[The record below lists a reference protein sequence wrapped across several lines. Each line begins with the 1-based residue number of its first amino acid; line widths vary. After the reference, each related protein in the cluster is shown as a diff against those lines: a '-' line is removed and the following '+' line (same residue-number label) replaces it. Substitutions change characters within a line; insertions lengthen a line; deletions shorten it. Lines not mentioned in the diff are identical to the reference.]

1 MSAASTHFK
10 LGVFSVLAMAGVLA
24 IAFGLGW
31 RGMAKSD
38 TVRYHTYFD
47 ETVQGLE
54 IGSPVKFR
62 GVSIGTVAAIKI
74 APDRKLVDV
83 ALALD
88 TEETGRLGLAK
99 RTPEVRAA
107 LGTQGITGVKFIDL
121 DLFDPKTSPP
131 PTLSFPPAE
140 NYIPARASFMKGLTD
155 NLEVV
160 SQRLPEL
167 VEATVRTL
175 QRIEVILVDFH
186 DQRIPDRMVKAVDN
200 IDGAVTDMRRLLKH
214 FDGAQIPDKTAAAI
228 DKLGD
233 AVAKA
238 NAILE
243 GIGGDGGLVAST
255 QRATDSIG
263 DLGISTKSSAARLER
278 TLRDLDEA
286 AVAIRSLANAIERD
300 PDMLVKGR
308 AKIGKP

>member
-10 LGVFSVLAMAGVLA
+10 LGIFTVLAMAAVVA

-31 RGMAKSD
+31 RGVVRSD
-38 TVRYHTYFD
+38 TIGYHTYFD

-54 IGSPVKFR
+54 LGSPVKFR
-62 GVSIGTVAAIKI
+62 GVLIGSVEAIKI
-74 APDRKLVDV
+74 APDRVHVDV

-88 TEETGRLGLAK
+88 TAATRRLGLAE
-99 RTPEVRAA
+99 RAPEVRAA
-107 LGTQGITGVKFIDL
+107 LGTQGITGVKFIDI
-121 DLFDPKTSPP
+121 DLFDPKTNPP
-131 PTLSFPPAE
+131 PQLSFPPAE
-140 NYIPARASFMKGLTD
+140 NYIPARPSFMKGLED
-155 NLEVV
+155 SLEIV
-160 SQRLPEL
+160 SQRLPVL
-167 VEATVRTL
+167 VETTVATL

-186 DQRIPDRMVKAVDN
+186 DQRIPDRMAKAVDN
-200 IDGAVTDMRRLLKH
+200 IDGAVSDMRRLLKH

-233 AVAKA
+233 AVAKV
-238 NAILE
+238 NTILD

-255 QRATDSIG
+255 QRATESIG
-263 DLGISTKSSAARLER
+263 DLGRSTSGSAARLER

-286 AVAIRSLANAIERD
+286 AVAIRSLAQAIDRD

-308 AKIGKP
+308 AKARKP

>member
-1 MSAASTHFK
+1 MSAVSTHFK
-10 LGVFSVLAMAGVLA
+10 LGIFTVLAMAAVIA

-31 RGMAKSD
+31 RGVVRSD

-62 GVSIGTVAAIKI
+62 GVLIGSVAEIQI
-74 APDRKLVDV
+74 APDRTHVDV

-88 TEETGRLGLAK
+88 TAETRRLGLAERK
-99 RTPEVRAA
+99 PEVRAA
-107 LGTQGITGVKFIDL
+107 LGTQGITGVKFIDI
-121 DLFDPKTSPP
+121 DLFDPKTSPAP
-131 PTLSFPPAE
+131 QLSFRPAE
-140 NYIPARASFMKGLTD
+140 NYIPARPSFMKGVTD

-167 VEATVRTL
+167 VDTTVATLHRV
-175 QRIEVILVDFH
+175 EVILVDFN
-186 DQRIPDRMVKAVDN
+186 DQRIPDRMAKAVDN
-200 IDGAVTDMRRLLKH
+200 IDGAVTDMRRLVKH

-228 DKLGD
+228 DNLAE
-233 AVAKA
+233 AVAKV
-238 NAILE
+238 NAMLE

-263 DLGISTKSSAARLER
+263 DLGRSTNGSAARLER

-286 AVAIRSLANAIERD
+286 AVAIRGLADAINRD
-300 PDMLVKGR
+300 PDMLLKGR
-308 AKIGKP
+308 AKARKP

>member
-10 LGVFSVLAMAGVLA
+10 LGLFTVLALAAVVA

-31 RGMAKSD
+31 RGVVKSD

-62 GVSIGTVAAIKI
+62 GVLIGSVAAITI
-74 APDRKLVDV
+74 APDRTHVDV
-83 ALALD
+83 ALDLLSA
-88 TEETGRLGLAK
+88 ETRRLGLAERK
-99 RTPEVRAA
+99 PEVRAA
-107 LGTQGITGVKFIDL
+107 LGTQGITGVKFIDI

-131 PTLSFPPAE
+131 PRLSFALAE
-140 NYIPARASFMKGLTD
+140 NYIPARQSFIKGLED

-167 VEATVRTL
+167 VDTTVATL
-175 QRIEVILVDFH
+175 QRIEAILVDFH
-186 DQRIPDRMVKAVDN
+186 DQRIPDRMAKAIDN
-200 IDGAVTDMRRLLKH
+200 IDGAAGDMRRLLKH
-214 FDGAQIPDKTAAAI
+214 FDGAQIGDKTAAAM
-228 DKLGD
+228 DNLGE
-233 AVAKA
+233 ALSKV
-238 NAILE
+238 NAMLE
-243 GIGGDGGLVAST
+243 GIAGDGGLVAST

-263 DLGISTKSSAARLER
+263 DLGRTTNGSAAKLER

-286 AVAIRSLANAIERD
+286 AVAIRSLADAIDRD

-308 AKIGKP
+308 AKAKKP